1 MCILITIF
9 LTFNFNQEEKCA
21 FICPKTFDF
30 LFQKNIN
37 FFKGSSLKKAVPEFQ
52 KYKKKWLSNL
62 AKDLKNENKYEL
74 FHWYF
79 FKDFGYFLGTPT

>member
-21 FICPKTFDF
+21 FIWPKTFDF

-37 FFKGSSLKKAVPEFQ
+37 FFKGSSQKKAVPEFQ
-52 KYKKKWLSNL
+52 KYKKK
-62 AKDLKNENKYEL
+62 
-74 FHWYF
+74 
-79 FKDFGYFLGTPT
+79 